1 MTGCGCL
8 LLVGALVALL
18 YVFLSGSTDAG
29 EQIEQAVALAI
40 TAHAASRIAGRRSP
54 QAVARS

>member
-8 LLVGALVALL
+8 LLVGALAALL

-40 TAHAASRIAGRRSP
+40 AAHAASRIAGRRWS
-54 QAVARS
+54 QAIARS